1 MLNLGIFV
9 FGLAATG
16 MVAVFTAITLREL
29 RRLGAESDQRQAM
42 AAAREGDLSPASV
55 NGAHE
60 IAPAAAVTS

>member
-60 IAPAAAVTS
+60 SALAAAVTS

>member
-55 NGAHE
+55 NSAHE
-60 IAPAAAVTS
+60 SALAAAVTS

>member
-16 MVAVFTAITLREL
+16 MVVVFTAITLREL

-60 IAPAAAVTS
+60 SAPAAAVTS

>member
-42 AAAREGDLSPASV
+42 RVQGSSHSPDGFRSV
-55 NGAHE
+55 
-60 IAPAAAVTS
+60 PSR